1 MATIPEDIQKR
12 IKELSKKTEIPVKSL
27 MARLKEIITTNETAK
42 TMEDVDFKI
51 RFAAAILTKEH
62 SMSGKTTDCIIQP
75 IITPRAREVTIKG
88 EKTYVG
94 DLTALVQVLTKSED
108 DKTTKGPVTYAS
120 GTFWREGA
128 QNIESLEPGKTYKA
142 SLRITENSWG
152 ITISSDN
159 AGFVE
164 TKDKMMGLKEFY
176 KKEIE
181 PTDINITLGEM
192 DLNKSETSTDIK
204 VLTGTVIEAEVAE
217 STDGHQ
223 YGRYNIMDESN
234 VGENFAI
241 FVAPEDV
248 CWMQG
253 SVLKFGG
260 TISIDE
266 KTGKVRWN
274 NQFIIP
280 TPIAMPKEISIKPV
294 TEKKETVDIDL
305 DDDDSTSAASE
316 EDDGVFAI

>member
-1 MATIPEDIQKR
+1 
-12 IKELSKKTEIPVKSL
+12 
-27 MARLKEIITTNETAK
+27 
-42 TMEDVDFKI
+42 
-51 RFAAAILTKEH
+51 
-62 SMSGKTTDCIIQP
+62 
-75 IITPRAREVTIKG
+75 
-88 EKTYVG
+88 
-94 DLTALVQVLTKSED
+94 
-108 DKTTKGPVTYAS
+108 
-120 GTFWREGA
+120 
-128 QNIESLEPGKTYKA
+128 
-142 SLRITENSWG
+142 
-152 ITISSDN
+152 
-159 AGFVE
+159 
-164 TKDKMMGLKEFY
+164 MGLKEFY